1 MARST
6 RSERCRAADRSIAN
20 LLWIDSTAAALAGSL
35 CLLLS
40 PALAQ
45 LHALPQKLL
54 QLIGV
59 VNLFYAAYA
68 FCLAM
73 RASRPRPLITLLVIA
88 NSAWALVCLGM
99 AASFAGTASIFG
111 IAHLLGEAVFVAG
124 LAGLEWKW
132 RARLLRAHLD
142 IAPSPRP
149 SAQEQAP

>member
-1 MARST
+1 MNNCSP
-6 RSERCRAADRSIAN
+6 RAASRPVIAN
-20 LLWIDSTAAALAGSL
+20 LLWIDSGAAALAGSL

-40 PALAQ
+40 ECLSA
-45 LHALPQKLL
+45 LHALPQNLL

-59 VNLFYAAYA
+59 VNLLYASYS
-68 FCLAM
+68 FSLAI
-73 RASRPRPLITLLVIA
+73 RARRPRRLITLLVIA

-132 RARLLRAHLD
+132 RARLL
-142 IAPSPRP
+142 
-149 SAQEQAP
+149 QERM